1 MEGAL
6 LCVFSLRR
14 LFALLTASPRLAAAM
29 RLLCPEPRG
38 IMRGS
43 YHWEAT
49 AARGGTAFTEPC
61 MLPPIVRKIRKAGG
75 RSALSMATAYRAAL
89 VFDAISGEP
98 TEDGVVVVEDGRI
111 ASVGPAGE
119 LAAGVEVL
127 DLGDA
132 TLLPGLIDAHVH
144 LVWSASAEPHEV
156 VERESRAL
164 TVLRCA
170 GNAERHVRAGVTT
183 VRDVGS
189 TDGLAIEVGRAVQL
203 GILPGPRVVAAG
215 RAIAMTGGH
224 GWFLGR
230 EADGPDAVRHA
241 AREEMKAGAAC
252 IKLMASG
259 GVYGHAE
266 EPGSP
271 QLTVEEMRAAVE
283 EAHKSGRKV
292 AAHAY
297 SVAAIRNALEAGV
310 DSIEHGSFL
319 DQRTAQRMR
328 EEGTYLVPT
337 MSVYQAMS
345 DKGPELGAPRYI
357 QRKTAEILEAS
368 REAFRLALEMDVPIA
383 AGTDCGAPGHPH
395 GTLLQELALMVESG
409 ATPVQALRYCTSA
422 SADLLGLGED
432 IGTLTPGKRADLL
445 AVAGNPLS
453 DIRALGEVRLV
464 LRGGTEVFH
473 YPEATQES

>member
-1 MEGAL
+1 
-6 LCVFSLRR
+6 
-14 LFALLTASPRLAAAM
+14 
-29 RLLCPEPRG
+29 
-38 IMRGS
+38 
-43 YHWEAT
+43 
-49 AARGGTAFTEPC
+49 
-61 MLPPIVRKIRKAGG
+61 
-75 RSALSMATAYRAAL
+75 MAIAYRAAR
-89 VFDAISGEP
+89 VVDVISEEP
-98 TEDGVVVVEDGRI
+98 MDDGVVVVEDGRI

-119 LAAGVEVL
+119 LASGVEIV

-164 TVLRCA
+164 TALRCA
-170 GNAERHVRAGVTT
+170 NNAERHLRAGVTT

-189 TDGLAIEVGRAVQL
+189 TDGLAIEVGRAAQL
-203 GILPGPRVVAAG
+203 GILPGPKVVAAG

-241 AREEMKAGAAC
+241 TREEMKAGATC

-283 EAHKSGRKV
+283 EAHKGGRKV

-297 SVAAIRNALEAGV
+297 SVAAIQNALEAGV

-319 DQRTAQRMR
+319 DRETAERMR
-328 EEGTYLVPT
+328 ERGTYLLPT
-337 MSVYQAMS
+337 ISVYQAMS
-345 DKGPELGAPRYI
+345 DKGPELGAPQYI

-395 GTLLQELALMVESG
+395 GTLLQELMLMVESG
-409 ATPVQALRYCTSA
+409 ATPMQALRYCTSA
-422 SADLLGLGED
+422 PADLLGLSEEV
-432 IGTLTPGKRADLL
+432 GTLVPGKQADLL
-445 AVAGNPLS
+445 AVAGDPVS

-464 LRGGTEVFH
+464 LRNGAEVFRH
-473 YPEATQES
+473 TEAT

>member
-1 MEGAL
+1 
-6 LCVFSLRR
+6 
-14 LFALLTASPRLAAAM
+14 
-29 RLLCPEPRG
+29 
-38 IMRGS
+38 
-43 YHWEAT
+43 
-49 AARGGTAFTEPC
+49 
-61 MLPPIVRKIRKAGG
+61 
-75 RSALSMATAYRAAL
+75 MAIAYRAAR
-89 VFDAISGEP
+89 VVDVISEEP
-98 TEDGVVVVEDGRI
+98 MDDGVVVVEDGHI
-111 ASVGPAGE
+111 ASVGPARE
-119 LAAGVEVL
+119 LASGVEIV

-164 TVLRCA
+164 TALRCA
-170 GNAERHVRAGVTT
+170 NNAERHLRAGVTT

-203 GILPGPRVVAAG
+203 GILPGPKVVAAG

-241 AREEMKAGAAC
+241 AREEMKAGATC

-283 EAHKSGRKV
+283 EAHKGGRKV

-297 SVAAIRNALEAGV
+297 SVAAIQNALEAGV

-319 DQRTAQRMR
+319 DRKTAERMR
-328 EEGTYLVPT
+328 ERGTYLLPT
-337 MSVYQAMS
+337 ISVYQAMS
-345 DKGPELGAPRYI
+345 DKGPELGAPQYI
-357 QRKTAEILEAS
+357 QRKTAKILEAS

-395 GTLLQELALMVESG
+395 GALLQELMLMVDSG
-409 ATPVQALRYCTSA
+409 ATPMQALRYCTTA
-422 SADLLGLGED
+422 PADLLGLSEEV
-432 IGTLTPGKRADLL
+432 GTLVPGKQADLL
-445 AVAGNPLS
+445 AVAGNPVS

-464 LRGGTEVFH
+464 LRNGAEVFRH
-473 YPEATQES
+473 TEAT